1 MIMIDSLAIISSE
14 SRKHPDPIH
23 PEYARPNKY
32 SQFGVQDVR
41 IFPKIIFLEQIK
53 DLKSNK
59 TLFTV
64 EYRVFHITVFSSKSC
79 CFCDQSDKTMKHLP
93 WKTNP
98 DVRLLI

>member
-64 EYRVFHITVFSSKSC
+64 EYRVFILQFLALRAVVFVTSL
-79 CFCDQSDKTMKHLP
+79 TRP
-93 WKTNP
+93 
-98 DVRLLI
+98 